1 MEVSDEPELVDRSD
15 AAAEPAITPVLA
27 PPVLASSTAPPPASA
42 ASRLVSLDAFRG
54 LTILG
59 MLLVNNVALDTRTP
73 AHLVHAPWNE
83 GVRFADLVFPWFL
96 LIVGVA
102 LPYAAAAFRRKGLP
116 LRIYLGKVLGRTVTL
131 YLLGCLLTS
140 SIARQP
146 LFGLDV
152 LQLIALAYGAGAVLY
167 QLPLAARLVA
177 AAALL
182 VGHWALIRFL
192 PFPGA
197 SPGTF
202 TEAQNAISYLNATYL
217 QPWGGKGLL
226 SVVPTTALVLIGTA
240 LGDLLRTDGGTGR
253 KLRWLLL
260 AGATLTLAG
269 WLWSLDLPFNKPVW
283 TASYILLTAGLG
295 ALVLAA
301 LYGLIDGLR
310 WRALAFPLVVF
321 GSNAIVAYVAPI
333 LVKIHVLQEWSW
345 PAADGAPRTVQQALL
360 EACTTQ
366 FGRTQGGWVY
376 TAGYIFCWWL
386 VLLLLYRKKLFLR
399 V

>member
-1 MEVSDEPELVDRSD
+1 
-15 AAAEPAITPVLA
+15 
-27 PPVLASSTAPPPASA
+27 
-42 ASRLVSLDAFRG
+42 VSLDAFRG

-102 LPYAAAAFRRKGLP
+102 LPYAAASFRRKGLP
-116 LRIYLGKVLGRTVTL
+116 LRVYVGKVLGRGLTL

-152 LQLIALAYGAGAVLY
+152 LQLIALAYCAGALLY
-167 QLPLAARLVA
+167 ELPLKARLGA

-182 VGHWALIRFL
+182 VGHWAVIRYL
-192 PFPGA
+192 PMPGA
-197 SPGTF
+197 VTGTF

-217 QPWGGKGLL
+217 QDWGAKGLV

-240 LGDLLRTDGGTGR
+240 LGDLLRNEKWSVAR
-253 KLRWLLL
+253 KLGWML
-260 AGATLTLAG
+260 AAGLALAAGG

-295 ALVLAA
+295 ALVLAG
-301 LYGLIDGLR
+301 LYGPIDALR
-310 WRALAFPLVVF
+310 WRAWAFPLVVF

-333 LVKIHVLQEWSW
+333 LVKIHILQEWIWST
-345 PAADGAPRTVQQALL
+345 ADGTPRTVQQALL
-360 EACTTQ
+360 DACTRE
-366 FGRTQGGWVY
+366 FGRGQGGWTY
-376 TAGYIFCWWL
+376 TAGYIFVWWL
-386 VLLLLYRKKLFLR
+386 VLLVLYRRKLFLR